1 MARTIER
8 MVRWRR
14 YLWFVPLGALLGL
27 AATIYLPWYA
37 VGPGPARAVEPLI
50 RFEDRARYESEGRF
64 VLTSVRLTQLTGLGI
79 LLAWIDPDR
88 RVVPREDL
96 FAPGEDRQEERERS
110 ISQMDSSKLDAT
122 SVVMHELTAYPREHG
137 DGVLIERV
145 VQGCAADGEL
155 FPGDRILSIDG
166 QEVDSYRQAKRVI
179 EATASGA
186 TLTFELSVDG
196 EPETARLVREPCGGS
211 EDPLVGVSMIN
222 SFPFDVSIASG
233 GIGGPS
239 AGLMWAL
246 GLYDLLTPV
255 DLTGGRTVAGTGEIA
270 LDGTVIPIS
279 GIGEKLEAAAD
290 AGASVFLVPEG
301 NMDAARTSGDRG
313 MELVPVASL
322 DDALAYLEG
331 DSA

>member
-1 MARTIER
+1 

-37 VGPGPARAVEPLI
+37 VGPGPARAVDPLI
-50 RFEDRARYESEGRF
+50 RFEDRTRYESQGRF
-64 VLTSVRLTQLTGLGI
+64 VLTSVRLTQLTGLGL

-96 FAPGEDRQEERERS
+96 FEAGEDRQEEHERS

-122 SVVMHELTAYPREHG
+122 SVVMRELTAYPREHG
-137 DGVLIERV
+137 DGVLVERV

-166 QEVDSYRQAKRVI
+166 QEVDSYRQAKRMI

-186 TLTFELSVDG
+186 TLTFELSVDC

-270 LDGTVIPIS
+270 LDGTVIPIA
-279 GIGEKLEAAAD
+279 GIGEKLAAAAD

-301 NMDAARTSGDRG
+301 NMDVARASGDRG